1 MHVKTFQL
9 SSRIQQSAFSWF
21 KSMLLVCS
29 FLIITYKSIYS
40 LTILE
45 QFKKYLNVVLK
56 IITKDFL
63 NDALKTPYFNKFE
76 AVKDTLKQTKRLIL
90 S

>member
-1 MHVKTFQL
+1 MNDKKKSAQQVWLKDLMHVKTFQL

-29 FLIITYKSIYS
+29 FLKITYKSIYS

-63 NDALKTPYFNKFE
+63 NDALKN
-76 AVKDTLKQTKRLIL
+76 TLL
-90 S
+90 